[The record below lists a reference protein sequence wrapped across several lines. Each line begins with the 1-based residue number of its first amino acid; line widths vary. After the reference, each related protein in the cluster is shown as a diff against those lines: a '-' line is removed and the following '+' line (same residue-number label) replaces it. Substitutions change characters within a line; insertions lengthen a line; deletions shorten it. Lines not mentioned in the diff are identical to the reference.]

1 MGIGKFLGGL
11 LGGAGAAVDPVQAA
25 GDVVSSAEKIISL
38 FKLDP
43 NVKAQLQAQLTQ
55 ENVDMDKASLAA
67 QVAQMQ
73 AQADI
78 DKQEAG
84 STNWFVAG
92 WRPFVGWTLGLA
104 LTYDLLLQPFA
115 IFLLAV
121 FHWEVGKTPLPTLD
135 STAVTGMLIPLLG
148 LGTLRTIEKVNDAAT
163 NH

>member
-11 LGGAGAAVDPVQAA
+11 LGTAGAAVDPVQAA

-55 ENVDMDKASLAA
+55 ENVDMDKAQLAA

-78 DKQEAG
+78 DKQEAA
-84 STNWFVAG
+84 STSWFIAG
-92 WRPFVGWTLGLA
+92 WRPAVGWVCVAGLA
-104 LTYDLLLQPFA
+104 YDLILAPF
-115 IFLLAV
+115 FQFGLAV
-121 FHWEVGKTPLPTLD
+121 FHWSPKGIMLPSLD
-135 STAVTGMLIPLLG
+135 SASITALLIPLLG
-148 LGTLRTIEKVNDAAT
+148 LGTLRTVEKTQGAEANR
-163 NH
+163 